1 VAAGALSPRPMRI
14 ALEMQPG
21 AYPAGSRLVC
31 VAASS
36 APELPSPEQDPQ
48 PWAALPSA
56 GQAIACPDR

>member
-1 VAAGALSPRPMRI
+1 MRI

-21 AYPAGSRLVC
+21 AYPAGFRLVC

-56 GQAIACPDR
+56 GQAHACLDR